1 MESKNQVKQQPPTPS
16 QNFYPESCLV
26 KRQLYINQPHDTGV
40 FTTFS
45 GMVGGVV
52 KAISVKP
59 VMMAI
64 TSLIG
69 QCNNICGCS
78 AGIGYIVKK
87 ALDKISERINSKFN
101 QNQNSK
107 TMK

>member
-1 MESKNQVKQQPPTPS
+1 M
-16 QNFYPESCLV
+16 
-26 KRQLYINQPHDTGV
+26 NQPHDTGA
-40 FTTFS
+40 FTTVS
-45 GMVGGVV
+45 GMIGGMV

-64 TSLIG
+64 TFGSLANVMIYAAA
-69 QCNNICGCS
+69 S

-107 TMK
+107 TDE

>member
-1 MESKNQVKQQPPTPS
+1 M
-16 QNFYPESCLV
+16 
-26 KRQLYINQPHDTGV
+26 NQPHDTGV

-64 TSLIG
+64 TFGSLANVMIYAAA
-69 QCNNICGCS
+69 S

-107 TMK
+107 TDE

>member
-1 MESKNQVKQQPPTPS
+1 LS
-16 QNFYPESCLV
+16 
-26 KRQLYINQPHDTGV
+26 RQKARFMNQPHDTGV

-64 TSLIG
+64 TFGSLANVMIYAAA
-69 QCNNICGCS
+69 S

-87 ALDKISERINSKFN
+87 ALDKISERINSRFN

-107 TMK
+107 TDE

>member
-1 MESKNQVKQQPPTPS
+1 M
-16 QNFYPESCLV
+16 
-26 KRQLYINQPHDTGV
+26 NQPHDTGV

-64 TSLIG
+64 TFGTLT
-69 QCNNICGCS
+69 NVMVYAAAS
-78 AGIGYIVKK
+78 AAVGYVVKK
-87 ALDKISERINSKFN
+87 ALDKLSDRINQKCT

-107 TMK
+107 NDE